1 MGRIYEFVCNIDFCY
16 TSISQ
21 KFCPARNLTK
31 TCPRGSAHNIAE
43 HFWVR
48 GRFLKKNVCPGTSRK
63 PSPGGPRIVSQG
75 LFGSRG
81 ALSGSI
87 WDILMVWVSHGD
99 SYSFAGITILCISV
113 LRL

>member
-1 MGRIYEFVCNIDFCY
+1 MNLYV
-16 TSISQ
+16 TLISVTH
-21 KFCPARNLTK
+21 P
-31 TCPRGSAHNIAE
+31 
-43 HFWVR
+43 
-48 GRFLKKNVCPGTSRK
+48 FLKSFVRPGTSPKPAPGGPRIISRSIFGSGADFQKNVCPGTSRK